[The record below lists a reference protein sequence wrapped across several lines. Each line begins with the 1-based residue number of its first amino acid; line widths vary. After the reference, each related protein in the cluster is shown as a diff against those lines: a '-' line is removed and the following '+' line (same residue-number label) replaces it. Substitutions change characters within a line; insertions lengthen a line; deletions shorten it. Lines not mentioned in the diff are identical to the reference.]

1 MKKAFLRKVISAGL
15 LIAALSTVAPLG
27 VSAANATSIQTTGWT
42 QNSNGSWSY
51 ASNSGKKQRGWLII
65 NGTKYYFDNN
75 GNMRTGW
82 ISYQGRKYFADIN
95 GAIQTGVLKIDG
107 KVYYFNSLGVMQTG
121 RVRIG
126 NKVYMFSRTGQAIG
140 KDLPT
145 VKKEFDSE
153 GNLINNKSDNDSS
166 GNNNGTGN
174 ITNPDNNGSSDNGT
188 GSITKPDNNGSSSNG
203 TGSIIKPDNNGSG
216 SITNPDNNGSS
227 DNTTGDVIKPGDNQ
241 GTDSSGNGSSTN
253 VSGLPALPEKYPISV
268 QADAE
273 TKILE
278 LMNQKRVEAGLKPLT
293 MDNTLL
299 EVARYK
305 SNHMIQNNYFSH
317 TNPDGTKWT
326 NWLKTIGY
334 KYSAAAENIAYNS
347 YDPVQLFNQWWNS
360 SGHRQNM
367 MNPSYT
373 KVGIGVV
380 YGNNKYMG
388 TQEFS
393 N

>member
-15 LIAALSTVAPLG
+15 LIAAMSTVAPLG
-27 VSAANATSIQTTGWT
+27 VSAASTTNIQTTGWT
-42 QNSNGSWSY
+42 QTSNGSWCY
-51 ASNSGKKQRGWLII
+51 TNNSGKKQIGWLTI
-65 NGTKYYFDNN
+65 NGTKYYFDKN
-75 GNMRTGW
+75 GNMKTGW
-82 ISYQGRKYFADIN
+82 ISYQGKKYFADSN

-107 KVYYFNSLGVMQTG
+107 KVYYFNKSGVMQTG
-121 RVRIG
+121 RVVIG
-126 NKVYMFSRTGQAIG
+126 NKVYTFSSSGQAIG
-140 KDLPT
+140 KELPT
-145 VKKEFDSE
+145 AKKEFDFK
-153 GNLINNKSDNDSS
+153 GNLITNNSES
-166 GNNNGTGN
+166 NNNEIENDTK
-174 ITNPDNNGSSDNGT
+174 PDNNGSSDNGAGNITKPENNGT
-188 GSITKPDNNGSSSNG
+188 GNITKPDNN
-203 TGSIIKPDNNGSG
+203 
-216 SITNPDNNGSS
+216 
-227 DNTTGDVIKPGDNQ
+227 Q
-241 GTDSSGNGSSTN
+241 GTDSAGNISSTN
-253 VSGLPALPEKYPISV
+253 VSGLPALPQKYPITV
-268 QADAE
+268 QSSAE

-278 LMNQKRVEAGLKPLT
+278 LMNQKRTEAGLKPLT

-326 NWLKTIGY
+326 NWLQTIGY
-334 KYSAAAENIAYNS
+334 KYSATAENIAYNS
-347 YDPVQLFNQWWNS
+347 YDPVELFNQWWNS